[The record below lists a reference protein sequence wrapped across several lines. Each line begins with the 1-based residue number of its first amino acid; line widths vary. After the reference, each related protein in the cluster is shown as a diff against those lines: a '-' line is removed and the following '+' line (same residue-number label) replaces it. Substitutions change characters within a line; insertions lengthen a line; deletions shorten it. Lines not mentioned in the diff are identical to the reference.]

1 MEIRFAAVRYTF
13 LCPPTSTIATKTV
26 FATICTL
33 AYIPLTSSVCSLC
46 PFRYQIISHLHIGI
60 LLAEPPL
67 PCYTYL
73 ISLPSKQNP
82 NCNHIQWQKLTMGSE
97 IITRSRTSMA
107 IRCNIRTITSIR
119 TSIRTSIKIRTRIGI
134 RIRIRTETRI
144 EAIIKIR
151 IRETSRAP
159 VALAVGRQDMLS
171 IAAAEMPMA
180 KSRGDA
186 HSKDA

>member
-1 MEIRFAAVRYTF
+1 MEMRFAAVRYTF

-26 FATICTL
+26 FATMCTL
-33 AYIPLTSSVCSLC
+33 AYIPLASSVCSLC

-119 TSIRTSIKIRTRIGI
+119 TSIKIRTRIGI

-144 EAIIKIR
+144 EAIINIR